1 MQELMRG
8 KKYDVLAVSESWPN
22 STVTNAEIEIEGYK
36 LTRLDRLHKSGGRV
50 CVFTKAALKVKRLK
64 DISGISEL
72 GFHQLWMQ
80 IQLNCLK
87 SLVFCVTYR
96 PDYCP
101 VSCFVDDFMD
111 NYSQAL
117 ILGKPL
123 MITGDLNC
131 NLLEPGC
138 PEAVA
143 LLDFCKSVNLSA
155 Y

>member
-80 IQLNCLK
+80 IQLNRLK